1 MAKHQFELA
10 GDAEHY
16 PISIEVF
23 GFLKGASLS
32 PIEVAKLLQLLP
44 SHNISGLRKIVYK
57 RALSKPLN
65 RWFSRTSKARLS
77 GLYSPA
83 DHQITLYGGSTREG
97 LAHTLFHEV
106 AHHVYFRVLDS
117 SEKKRWVTVVYP
129 SEKAVS
135 IYGKRNA
142 AEDFAESYATFVM
155 NPGRLQQFNFK
166 YRFLLERIF
175 LNTQIDQHQL
185 ERIMDGSC
193 ASLTDGTLNLRI

>member
-117 SEKKRWVTVVYP
+117 SEKKTLGDGGISQRKSSLYLWQKKCRRRFCRSLRNVCDE
-129 SEKAVS
+129 SRAV
-135 IYGKRNA
+135 A
-142 AEDFAESYATFVM
+142 AV
-155 NPGRLQQFNFK
+155 
-166 YRFLLERIF
+166 
-175 LNTQIDQHQL
+175 
-185 ERIMDGSC
+185 
-193 ASLTDGTLNLRI
+193 